1 VGAGEGLVTVRD
13 DATIILSGDAVR
25 PGLHYRRA
33 VTLGSPR
40 RSTAQRLAPLL
51 DALLVVVLLVPLAG
65 HVFER
70 ARTGRPGIGSPG
82 TPASVW
88 IGGALA
94 VVAIV
99 PLLWRRRAPL
109 ATWIVSGSAT
119 VAGLAIPGLGTTTA
133 PIAAL
138 IATYTVASRSP
149 RDVSVVVG
157 AVTLV
162 GATVATAVG
171 QAPQHGW
178 GVLLLPVALVSAA
191 WLVGDNLRVRRD
203 YLAELEAKARR
214 TEADRAEES
223 ARAAS
228 RERARIARELH
239 DVIAHHVSVIAIQ
252 AGAARMLADGANPT
266 AARVALERVEV
277 TARQALAE
285 LRQLLGVLRHDG
297 DPPALAP
304 QPGLERLDDLLAEVR
319 GAGLPVTLQIHGS
332 ALALPPP
339 VDLSAYRI
347 VQEALTN
354 VLKHQGR
361 VPTTVALS
369 YSPKV
374 LDITVEDHG
383 PNARLAAVA
392 IRPGHGLVG
401 MRERV
406 GLFGGRLE
414 AGPAADGGF
423 VVHAR
428 IPLEGISA

>member
-1 VGAGEGLVTVRD
+1 VPLA
-13 DATIILSGDAVR
+13 
-25 PGLHYRRA
+25 
-33 VTLGSPR
+33 SPR

-51 DALLVVVLLVPLAG
+51 DVLLVVVLLVPVAG
-65 HVFER
+65 HVSER
-70 ARTGRPGIGSPG
+70 AAPGRPGVSAGPG

-88 IGGALA
+88 LGGVLA
-94 VVAIV
+94 VIAIV

-109 ATWIVSGSAT
+109 AAWTVSGAAAA
-119 VAGLAIPGLGTTTA
+119 AGLAIPGLGTTTA

-149 RDVSVVVG
+149 RDVSLAVG
-157 AVTLV
+157 AVTVV

-171 QAPQHGW
+171 QVPQHGW

-214 TEADRAEES
+214 TEADRAQES

-252 AGAARMLADGANPT
+252 AGAARMLTDGANPT

-297 DPPALAP
+297 EPPALAP
-304 QPGLERLDDLLAEVR
+304 QPGLDRLDDLLAEVR
-319 GAGLPVTLQIHGS
+319 GAGLPVTLQVHGP

-354 VLKHQGR
+354 VLRHQGQ

-369 YSPKV
+369 YSTDV

-383 PNARLAAVA
+383 PDTPVAAA
-392 IRPGHGLVG
+392 ETGSGHGLVG

-406 GLFGGRLE
+406 ALFGGQLE
-414 AGPAADGGF
+414 AGPAAGGGF

-428 IPLEGISA
+428 IPLEDISA

>member
-1 VGAGEGLVTVRD
+1 V
-13 DATIILSGDAVR
+13 
-25 PGLHYRRA
+25 
-33 VTLGSPR
+33 
-40 RSTAQRLAPLL
+40 
-51 DALLVVVLLVPLAG
+51 LLVVVLLAPLAS
-65 HVFER
+65 HVFGR
-70 ARTGRPGIGSPG
+70 AETGRPGVGSPG

-88 IGGALA
+88 LGGALA

-99 PLLWRRRAPL
+99 ALLWRRRAPL

-149 RDVSVVVG
+149 RDVSVGVG

-162 GATVATAVG
+162 GATVATAIG
-171 QAPQHGW
+171 QVPKHGW
-178 GVLLLPVALVSAA
+178 GVLVLPVALVSAA

-252 AGAARMLADGANPT
+252 AGAARMLTEGANPT

-285 LRQLLGVLRHDG
+285 LRQLLGVLRHDHE
-297 DPPALAP
+297 PPALAP

-319 GAGLPVTLQIHGS
+319 GAGLPVTLQVHGS

-354 VLKHQGR
+354 VLKHQGQ
-361 VPTTVALS
+361 VPTTVALC
-369 YSPKV
+369 YSTGV
-374 LDITVEDHG
+374 LDITVEDRG
-383 PNARLAAVA
+383 PNAPVAAA
-392 IRPGHGLVG
+392 DTGSGHGLVG

-406 GLFGGRLE
+406 AMFGGQLE
-414 AGPAADGGF
+414 AGPAAGGGF

-428 IPLEGISA
+428 LPLEGVSA